1 MLPQNYFLRLLL
13 ISSCLFVFGC
23 GASNKGLDTRID
35 TSSLKAFG
43 EKCAEAYADMKEINP
58 KEFQL
63 LKDAGYI
70 VFDLSQPKDQ
80 VIFQSVIGN
89 ICTADFGTVQ
99 KAALESNINIKTF
112 REITVY
118 QVKSGIDDAVKIFN
132 NYKTNTNPNTSS
144 NDQSTQRVMNKY
156 VTDSVEKIRKLQPL
170 YQGLTGQSYGPKK
183 LEAETGN
190 LAKST
195 ELPLTQKPTEQ
206 SITQPAPVAALNP
219 AQALVPEKVQSSPQA
234 SWNPSFDCAKSLTFS
249 EKAIC
254 TDTLLG
260 KLDGAL
266 AENYKYMLA
275 SDIGDGARNDL
286 KVTQRRWLTQR
297 NKCTDNQ
304 CLASTYRKRIDE
316 VCEYPV
322 ISGVHPVC
330 TNSNEIK

>member
-1 MLPQNYFLRLLL
+1 MLPQNYFLRPLL

-23 GASNKGLDTRID
+23 GSSNKGLDTRID

-43 EKCAEAYADMKEINP
+43 EKCGEAYADMKEINP

-80 VIFQSVIGN
+80 VMFQSVAGN
-89 ICTADFGTVQ
+89 ICAADFGTVQ
-99 KAALESNINIKTF
+99 KAALESNVNVKTF
-112 REITVY
+112 REIKAY
-118 QVKSGIDDAVKIFN
+118 QVKSAIDDAVKIFN
-132 NYKTNTNPNTSS
+132 NYKSNANPNTPPSI
-144 NDQSTQRVMNKY
+144 QGVMNKY
-156 VTDSVEKIRKLQPL
+156 LTDSVEKIRKLQPL
-170 YQGLTGQSYGPKK
+170 YQGLTGQPYGPKK
-183 LEAETGN
+183 LEAENGD
-190 LAKST
+190 LAKPT

-206 SITQPAPVAALNP
+206 PITQPAPVAAPNP
-219 AQALVPEKVQSSPQA
+219 AQAPVAEKVQPSPQA
-234 SWNPSFDCAKSLTFS
+234 SWSPSFDCAKASTFS

-266 AENYKYMLA
+266 AENYKHMLA

-286 KVTQRRWLTQR
+286 KATQRRWLAER

-304 CLASTYRKRIDE
+304 CLASAYRKRIDE

-322 ISGVHPVC
+322 ISGAHPVC
-330 TNSNEIK
+330 TNSDEIK